1 MRARVFVVTFIV
13 PIFFFFQLLF
23 GFFRLIL
30 VFFLFLSVYVHLFK
44 RFYSIFYIENVCANK
59 RANERASC
67 IRFKKSLYVRH
78 INMSNVIC
86 AARHIWE
93 VKLVIAF
100 LEKWNID
107 KVDEPAHK
115 PTHQTMSV
123 LFDYFEFSAHIHNK
137 CIHTIMRWFVFFP
150 SVWRKCVE
158 WERDSTS
165 KTPTDD
171 SVILHLDFM
180 MAIFLFPILSV
191 CNTTE
196 MIFDVN
202 FCH

>member
-23 GFFRLIL
+23 GFFS
-30 VFFLFLSVYVHLFK
+30 VDSCFFYCFFLCMFIFLRGFIPFFILRTCVRTS
-44 RFYSIFYIENVCANK
+44 
-59 RANERASC
+59 ERASC

-137 CIHTIMRWFVFFP
+137 CIHTIMRWFLFFP

-158 WERDSTS
+158 WKRDSMS
-165 KTPTDD
+165 KTPNDD
-171 SVILHLDFM
+171 SVILHSDFM
-180 MAIFLFPILSV
+180 MAIFFCSPFRV